1 MSDTPPQRR
10 AEGGRDPRKKQEKA
24 EGNKRRGGV
33 GGRGSGNVRSWGR
46 TGGGGAAWLP
56 SRFIIYRI
64 LIAGNRVQL
73 ETL

>member
-1 MSDTPPQRR
+1 MSDTPHKGGQRG
-10 AEGGRDPRKKQEKA
+10 AGTPGRSRRKRRET
-24 EGNKRRGGV
+24 RGGV
-33 GGRGSGNVRSWGR
+33 EWEGGGAGGR
-46 TGGGGAAWLP
+46 TGVGGAAWLP

>member
-33 GGRGSGNVRSWGR
+33 GGRGSGGR
-46 TGGGGAAWLP
+46 TGVGGAAWLP